1 MSLDRNP
8 SPCALRCEPLRLV
21 VRPDLG
27 GSVAGFWHR
36 DLPIWRSDDDGTL
49 ADVADSACYPLVPY
63 SNRIG
68 HRRFRWMGRDYAL
81 RPNFAGSPH
90 TLHGVGWQRPW
101 EVVVEERHALSLELR
116 HDADDDWPFSFAARQ
131 EFALTPQS
139 LTITL
144 DITNTDGVVQP
155 MGLGWHPYFTNRGA
169 ARLQID
175 LTHRWECD
183 ASLLPTRRVR
193 QGAIDAPVDEL
204 EFDNA
209 FEGWRGPAVVLDG
222 PLRSQLT
229 SSLERVV
236 LYTPSGARAFCVEP
250 VSHVNNAIQS
260 NDPTTRGII
269 PLEPGASTSAW
280 LRVDVALHTE

>member
-1 MSLDRNP
+1 MSLGRNP
-8 SPCALRCEPLRLV
+8 TPELRSAPLRLV

-36 DLPIWRSDDDGTL
+36 DLPIWRSDAGGSLT
-49 ADVADSACYPLVPY
+49 DVADSACFPLLPY

-68 HRRFRWMGRDYAL
+68 LRRFRWLGRDYEL

-101 EVVVEERHALSLELR
+101 DVVAQEPGSLTLELR

-131 EFALTPQS
+131 GFALTPQA
-139 LTITL
+139 LTLTL
-144 DITNTDGVVQP
+144 DITNTDRVAQP
-155 MGLGWHPYFTNRGA
+155 MGLGWHPYFTNCGT

-175 LTHRWECD
+175 VTHRWECD
-183 ASLLPTRRVR
+183 ATLLPTRRVV
-193 QGAIDAPVDEL
+193 QPAIDARVDEL

-209 FEGWRGPAVVLDG
+209 FDGWRSPALVHDG
-222 PLRSQLT
+222 PLRMRLT
-229 SSLERVV
+229 SSLDRVV
-236 LYTPSGARAFCVEP
+236 LYTPRGADAFCVEP

-260 NDPTTRGII
+260 EEPAARGII
-269 PLEPGASTSAW
+269 ALEPGASTSAW
-280 LRVDVALHTE
+280 LRVDVDAHVE